1 MINDFKNISNRSN
14 EYTSDRK
21 YYQSN
26 PYITFKLGK
35 INLKDIPYE
44 QETGIYSIV
53 LAIADVGK
61 TPPTHID
68 ETSDPIDFKF
78 NESIHDSSIS
88 SDSYYIYKKNLENES
103 NKNDVAHYYAVR
115 AKKMSYLYFIN
126 FKVDKKADVIN

>member
-1 MINDFKNISNRSN
+1 VKLIQYNITLNIKKDRITYKVWIYQEKIINDFKNISNRAN

-26 PYITFKLGK
+26 PYIIFKLGK

-78 NESIHDSSIS
+78 NESIHDPSIS
-88 SDSYYIYKKNLENES
+88 SDSYYIYKKN
-103 NKNDVAHYYAVR
+103 
-115 AKKMSYLYFIN
+115 FW
-126 FKVDKKADVIN
+126 